1 MCSSFPNG
9 PLRIVQN
16 TSPDVS
22 NQSVSKYLKSKRACA
37 IGLLHHPWGG
47 RRITR
52 APLAHSIVTHFKYL
66 GHSKISSN
74 IRIRLLKLF
83 LPNPPS
89 VRQKGKGV
97 LKRVG
102 QGRERGWG
110 ERFSF
115 PLSPVP
121 HRIFSQTPAF
131 AVFYTIWQPGKAT
144 FNYINLKSLNNK
156 LLRWHKVLLS
166 HT

>member
-1 MCSSFPNG
+1 MLVIVITMKGTLKMCSSFPNG

-52 APLAHSIVTHFKYL
+52 APLAQYIVTHFKYL

-89 VRQKGKGV
+89 VRKNEKGFWEGRPRKGEG
-97 LKRVG
+97 L
-102 QGRERGWG
+102 GREIFLPSLQFPTV
-110 ERFSF
+110 FSLRR
-115 PLSPVP
+115 PLSRCFIQYDSPERL
-121 HRIFSQTPAF
+121 HLTTLI
-131 AVFYTIWQPGKAT
+131 
-144 FNYINLKSLNNK
+144 
-156 LLRWHKVLLS
+156 
-166 HT
+166 